1 LAIESSLFEMVHRCL
16 DEVGPN
22 AEVEGTTALKN
33 LCVAVEYYVPKLL
46 REIHQKWRREGL
58 DGVLPCLAR
67 SPGKLEF
74 ELFAVAILMSDQ
86 TYTPLHVRLK
96 LTPDFAGIEWL
107 ECRIGCEGP
116 DGMERQSEASVS
128 KMIYELAHTGR
139 CDRLRWA
146 YEVGIG
152 TRGRGRAW

>member
-1 LAIESSLFEMVHRCL
+1 MAIDSPLCALVRRCL
-16 DEVGPN
+16 DEVARN
-22 AEVEGTTALKN
+22 AAVEGTATLRD
-33 LCVAVEYYVPKLL
+33 LCVAMEYYVPELL
-46 REIHQKWRREGL
+46 RDIHQQWRWGSL
-58 DGVLPCLAR
+58 DGVVPCLAR
-67 SPGKLEF
+67 SPSELEF

-96 LTPDFAGIEWL
+96 LTPDRAGIEWL

-116 DGMERQSEASVS
+116 RGMLRQSEASAS

-152 TRGRGRAW
+152 TRDQG